1 MASSAPGTEPIYLA
15 LDDALELYGA
25 IIGGTPEQAADH
37 LRDRG
42 GLESALGRPR
52 MHAHYEGAD
61 LALQAA
67 VLAHGLAEGQFFID
81 GNKRIGLVAMLTFLE
96 INGVIVTATPDQEV
110 ADWILGLS
118 AGDTPARLAEQIRG
132 ASRSTD

>member
-1 MASSAPGTEPIYLA
+1 MTGSTAGAEPVYLV

-25 IIGGTPEQAADH
+25 IIGGTAEQAADH

-42 GLESALGRPR
+42 GLAGALGRPR
-52 MHAHYEGAD
+52 MHAYYEGAD
-61 LALQAA
+61 LALQGA

-81 GNKRIGLVAMLTFLE
+81 GNKRIGLIAMLTFLE
-96 INGVIVTATPDQEV
+96 INGVTITATDQEL

-118 AGDTPARLAEQIRG
+118 AGDTPGRLAERIRH
-132 ASRSTD
+132 ASESTD